1 MEFPGQ
7 PVNFTYI
14 GTVANIL
21 HGRKE
26 DNQLKLDVV
35 NEYILDA
42 DSVPNTFICHLWC
55 HPDDE
60 VGLHNY
66 LRIIFNVI
74 GPAGSCTDQSFY
86 HHSHSTKASENS
98 HCRAIQQRQPSS
110 RLSRSSAEGG

>member
-42 DSVPNTFICHLWC
+42 DSVPNAFICHLWC
-55 HPDDE
+55 HPDNE
-60 VGLHNY
+60 VGLHN
-66 LRIIFNVI
+66 
-74 GPAGSCTDQSFY
+74 
-86 HHSHSTKASENS
+86 
-98 HCRAIQQRQPSS
+98 
-110 RLSRSSAEGG
+110 

>member
-42 DSVPNTFICHLWC
+42 DSIPNTFICHLWC

-66 LRIIFNVI
+66 SQITFNVNL
-74 GPAGSCTDQSFY
+74 ACRFLHQSILPPPLALPL
-86 HHSHSTKASENS
+86 SLRE
-98 HCRAIQQRQPSS
+98 QPPLG
-110 RLSRSSAEGG
+110 RLMVLTLW